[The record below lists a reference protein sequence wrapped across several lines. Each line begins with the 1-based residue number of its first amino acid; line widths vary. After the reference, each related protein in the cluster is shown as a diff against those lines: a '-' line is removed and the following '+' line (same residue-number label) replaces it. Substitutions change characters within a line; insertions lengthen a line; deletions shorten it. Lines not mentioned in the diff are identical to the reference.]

1 MFCLKNKQNKNF
13 DCFNSNYIF
22 AVRIFRMKSRDIQKS
37 AKQVLVFSKW
47 RRKGY
52 SVFQSMNKVVVIS
65 VLTTTY
71 LLSVPLV
78 SKPTEQDTT
87 EIKMEYDLDEIEVS
101 AQRSPALYSQVAR
114 IISVIERK
122 EIESS
127 PAQSVQDLLE
137 YVAGVD
143 VRQRGAEGVQ
153 ADVSI
158 RGGTFD
164 QTLILLNGIN
174 ITDPQT
180 GHHNL
185 NIPVSLSQ
193 IERIEVLEGPAA
205 RVYGPNAFA
214 GAINIVTRQTGSSS
228 VNLQLSA
235 GSFSYFDADLSGS
248 FKTGKLQHSISL
260 NKKLSDG
267 YIENT
272 DFDISN
278 IYYSNQL
285 ITKNGKMSFQT
296 GFSEKG
302 FGANSFYTPKYPNQY
317 EEIKSLISS
326 VKWESNSKFHLTPAI
341 YWRRHQDRFELFR
354 DNPPSWYTTHNYHL
368 TNTYGGNL
376 NSWVQS
382 NWGKS
387 SVGIE
392 FRSENI
398 LSNVLGEAMDTP
410 EKVSGEDAEFT
421 KSKTR
426 NTVSVFLEHV
436 YYSDKWTLSAGLL
449 SNYISE
455 SDLGINFFP
464 GIDVSY
470 KITTSLNVFSSFNTS
485 LRMPTFTDLYYQGP
499 TNIGNPDLN
508 PEKTATL
515 EGGFK
520 MNSGVI
526 TGYWIGFY
534 RKGNDI
540 IDWVKINNT
549 DKWQPQNLTQIN
561 SFGTEI
567 QLQFNLKKYLG
578 HNLPNSINLNYLY
591 NNLEKED
598 FDFISN
604 YVLDHLKHKFVGSVN
619 QTILKN
625 FVVDLKAV
633 FQDREGTYTQF
644 ENGNH
649 GSEAEYEPFWIFDGK
664 VIYNRKRLGVY
675 ISVNNIFDLEYYD
688 IGNVTQPGRWT
699 KVGISYHLN
708 FD

>member
-1 MFCLKNKQNKNF
+1 
-13 DCFNSNYIF
+13 
-22 AVRIFRMKSRDIQKS
+22 MKRRDIQKS
-37 AKQVLVFSKW
+37 AQQVLVFSKW
-47 RRKGY
+47 KRKGY
-52 SVFQSMNKVVVIS
+52 SAFQTMNKAVVIS

-71 LLSVPLV
+71 FLSVPAISV
-78 SKPTEQDTT
+78 ANEQDTT

-114 IISVIERK
+114 IISVIGRK

-127 PAQSVQDLLE
+127 PAQSVQDLLG

-193 IERIEVLEGPAA
+193 IERIEILEGPAA
-205 RVYGPNAFA
+205 RIYGPNAFA
-214 GAINIVTRQTGSSS
+214 GAINIVTRQTGSNS

-248 FKTGKLQHSISL
+248 FKTGKLQNSISL
-260 NKKLSDG
+260 NKKQSDG

-272 DFDISN
+272 DFHISN
-278 IYYSNQL
+278 IFYSNQL
-285 ITKNGKMSFQT
+285 IAEKGKMSFQL

-317 EEIKSLISS
+317 EEIKSLVSS
-326 VKWESNSKFHLTPAI
+326 VKWESNSKFHLTPVI

-354 DNPPSWYTTHNYHL
+354 DNPASWYTAHNYHL

-382 NWGKS
+382 NLGKS
-387 SVGIE
+387 AIGIE

-398 LSNVLGEAMDTP
+398 LSNVLGELMDSAEP
-410 EKVSGEDAEFT
+410 VPGEDAEFT

-426 NTVSVFLEHV
+426 NYVSLFLEHV

-455 SDLGINFFP
+455 SNLGLNFFP
-464 GIDVSY
+464 GMDVSY
-470 KITTSLNVFSSFNTS
+470 KITPSLNVYSSFNTS

-499 TNIGNPDLN
+499 TNIGNPDLK
-508 PEKTATL
+508 PEKTATF

-520 MNSGVI
+520 LNSGVVQ
-526 TGYWIGFY
+526 GYWIGFY

-540 IDWVKINNT
+540 IDWVKLNNS

-567 QLQFNLKKYLG
+567 QLQFNLRKHFG
-578 HNLPNSINLNYLY
+578 HNLPNNINLNYLY

-598 FDFISN
+598 FDFISY

-619 QTILKN
+619 QTVLKN
-625 FVVDLKAV
+625 FIVDLKV
-633 FQDREGTYTQF
+633 MFQDREGTYTQF
-644 ENGNH
+644 ENGSW
-649 GSEAEYEPFWIFDGK
+649 GSEADYGPFWIFDGK
-664 VIYNRKRLGVY
+664 VSYNRNGLGFY
-675 ISVNNIFDLEYYD
+675 ISVNNIFDLNYYD
-688 IGNVTQPGRWT
+688 IGNVAQPGRWA
-699 KVGISYHLN
+699 KVGISYQLN

>member
-1 MFCLKNKQNKNF
+1 MKGKG
-13 DCFNSNYIF
+13 
-22 AVRIFRMKSRDIQKS
+22 FRKIAQ
-37 AKQVLVFSKW
+37 QVLIFSKW
-47 RRKGY
+47 KRKSY
-52 SVFQSMNKVVVIS
+52 SIFQTMNRVVVIS
-65 VLTTTY
+65 VLATAY
-71 LLSVPLV
+71 LLSVPAV
-78 SKPTEQDTT
+78 TIATEQDTT

-114 IISVIERK
+114 IVSVIDRK
-122 EIESS
+122 EIETS

-137 YVAGVD
+137 YAAGVD

-193 IERIEVLEGPAA
+193 VERIEILEGTAA
-205 RVYGPNAFA
+205 RVYGPNAFS
-214 GAINIVTRQTGSSS
+214 GAINIVTRQTGSNS
-228 VNLQLSA
+228 VNLQFSA
-235 GSFSYFDADLSGS
+235 GSFRYFDADLSGS
-248 FKTGKLQHSISL
+248 FKTGKLQNSLSL
-260 NKKLSDG
+260 NKKISDG

-278 IYYSNQL
+278 IFYSNQL
-285 ITKNGKMSFQT
+285 MAEKGKMSFQL

-317 EEIKSLISS
+317 EETKSLISS
-326 VKWESNSKFHLTPAI
+326 LKWESNSKFHLTPVV

-382 NWGKS
+382 KWGKS
-387 SVGIE
+387 AFGIE

-398 LSNVLGEAMDTP
+398 LSNVLGEEMDSP
-410 EKVSGEDAEFT
+410 VKVPGEDAEFT

-426 NTVSVFLEHV
+426 NIISGFAEHV

-455 SDLGINFFP
+455 SNLGMNFFP

-470 KITTSLNVFSSFNTS
+470 DISKSLKILTSFNTS

-499 TNIGNPDLN
+499 TNIGNPDLK
-508 PEKTATL
+508 PEKTAAL

-520 MNSGVI
+520 LNSGIVH
-526 TGYWIGFY
+526 GYWIGFY
-534 RKGNDI
+534 RKGKDI

-561 SFGTEI
+561 SYGTEI

-578 HNLPNSINLNYLY
+578 HHLPNNVSLNYFY

-598 FDFISN
+598 FDFISY
-604 YVLDHLKHKFVGSVN
+604 YVLDHLKHKFVGSLN
-619 QTILKN
+619 QTLLKN
-625 FVVDLKAV
+625 FTVDLKV
-633 FQDREGTYTQF
+633 LFQDREGTYTYF
-644 ENGNH
+644 ES
-649 GSEAEYEPFWIFDGK
+649 GSWGTEVDYDPFWIFDGK
-664 VIYNRKRLGVY
+664 LSYIRKKLELY
-675 ISVNNIFDLEYYD
+675 ISVNNIFDLDYVD
-688 IGNVTQPGRWT
+688 IGNVEQPGRWT
-699 KVGISYHLN
+699 KFGISYQLN